1 MFQTAD
7 QILIE
12 KNEGK
17 FPLHALDFSWDG
29 FEPQLECYDS
39 RSDGVSDLDLK
50 EFRFSVGKK
59 RICIGQFTKDGEY
72 RPCPDHAVV
81 DKFAQCPKCSR
92 ESFLPDQECVF
103 NPKCD
108 GVDPKCGA
116 DESAV
121 EFCRRE
127 HVLYVAFYNTSMKI
141 GMSSTRRVEK
151 RLIEQGAD
159 AFAILGKAKNRLE
172 VRRLEN
178 EMSSRLGIPQALKQ
192 DDLLRN
198 FARKVDESGI
208 MERYEKLVKDTRGII
223 QLSPEEV
230 RWLDGYPIELPL
242 ESVPR
247 LQETFGRHKGR
258 FVGVKGKWAI
268 YESGGLRALNLSY
281 LPARFLSRE

>member
-7 QILIE
+7 QLLIE
-12 KNEGK
+12 KNEDR
-17 FPLHALDFSWDG
+17 FPLHVLDFSWDG
-29 FEPQLECYDS
+29 FEPALECYDS
-39 RSDGVSDLDLK
+39 RSSGVSDIDL
-50 EFRFSVGKK
+50 EDFSFSVGKK
-59 RICIGQFTKDGEY
+59 RICVGQFTKEGAY
-72 RPCPDHAVV
+72 KPCPDHAIV
-81 DKFAQCPKCSR
+81 DKVSQCPKCSR

-116 DESAV
+116 AESAI

-127 HVLYVAFYNTSMKI
+127 HVLYVAFYNTRMKI

-159 AFAILGKAKNRLE
+159 AFAILGKARNRLE
-172 VRRLEN
+172 VRKLEN

-192 DDLLRN
+192 NDLLGN
-198 FARKVDESGI
+198 LVRKVDEDAI
-208 MERYEKLVKDTRGII
+208 RERYQKLLYDTADIS
-223 QLSPEEV
+223 QLAPEEV

-247 LQETFGRHKGR
+247 LQESFGKHKGR
-258 FVGVKGKWAI
+258 LVGVKGKWAI
-268 YESGGLRALNLSY
+268 YESHGLRALNLSH
-281 LPARFLSRE
+281 LPARFLSRD